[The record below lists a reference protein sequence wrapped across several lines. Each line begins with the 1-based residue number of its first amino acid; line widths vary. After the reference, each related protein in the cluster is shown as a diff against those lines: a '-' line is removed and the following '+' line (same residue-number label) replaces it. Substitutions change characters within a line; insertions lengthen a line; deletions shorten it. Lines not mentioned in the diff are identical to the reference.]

1 MFCVIP
7 HLMRDPEKT
16 ATRRFCFLTIFVLG
30 WDPVSRKEN
39 TMTNITETVFHPI
52 LDELLRKEPLPWGI
66 TGTGPYHVISSNG
79 DLVASNVRSDYAEAI
94 VQYARGRGGKKK

>member
-39 TMTNITETVFHPI
+39 TMTNITESVFHPI

-79 DLVASNVRSDYAEAI
+79 DLVASKFSRFFKRDITMIAI
-94 VQYARGRGGKKK
+94 